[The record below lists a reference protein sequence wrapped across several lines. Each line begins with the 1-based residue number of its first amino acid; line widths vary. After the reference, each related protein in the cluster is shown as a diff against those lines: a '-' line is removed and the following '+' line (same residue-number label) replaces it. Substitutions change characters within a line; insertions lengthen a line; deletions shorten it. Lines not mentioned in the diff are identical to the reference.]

1 MSDEFLKTARREIE
15 DELSKIETIFDKC
28 LTDKHIQENA
38 AIIQR
43 HFHKIK
49 GLAPMID
56 ENNIGKLAS
65 IADTILKHIS
75 NKVTFPNSYAILV
88 DVFQK
93 MRTLFDHGNE
103 SLNINDFVKKIE
115 KKISEVEGT

>member
-15 DELSKIETIFDKC
+15 DELAKIETIFDKC

-38 AIIQR
+38 ANIQQ

-49 GLAPMID
+49 GLAPMIGED
-56 ENNIGKLAS
+56 NIGKLAGIS
-65 IADTILKHIS
+65 DTILKHTS
-75 NKVTFPNSYAILV
+75 KKETFPNSYTILV

-93 MRTLFDHGNE
+93 MRTLFDQGNE
-103 SLNINDFVKKIE
+103 SLNINYFVKNIE